1 LESESTTQ
9 SISDDPD
16 ETFTE
21 TYRGFAVRPELT
33 GRGAEDISEEDAYS
47 VFMAR
52 STSMMWAG
60 DNPPQTKLWGMNDA
74 NVEWS
79 PGSSGQVAWFQV
91 VALNKSKRRR
101 RLPVQPIVACA
112 RDTLGRFGELT
123 LTGTQML
130 LPMELASD
138 QYYLTSGL
146 NWFELSDPAA
156 RLPIRITLD
165 GGSDDDVQRKAADV
179 FAMLQKINSGPFAFH
194 SYSTD
199 KTQGVRLDPP
209 VVGDLWLGRGRHP
222 VAVEAT
228 APEWN
233 LDATSWV
240 TELCAEACRQVG
252 IDTTVLV
259 SVTNKPRRKADNHK
273 TTDSLAGRTA

>member
-1 LESESTTQ
+1 MGGSTVFLGVYGSFRLYPWLESESVTQ
-9 SISDDPD
+9 VISSDSD

-21 TYRGFAVRPELT
+21 TYRGFGVRPELT
-33 GRGAEDISEEDAYS
+33 VGDADEISEEDVYS

-60 DNPPQTKLWGMNDA
+60 DNPPQTRLWEINDA

-91 VALNKSKRRR
+91 DVLNKAERRR
-101 RLPVQPIVACA
+101 RLSVQPIVACA
-112 RDTLGRFGELT
+112 RDALSRFGELT

-146 NWFELSDPAA
+146 NWFELSDSAA

-165 GGSDDDVQRKAADV
+165 GGSDDEVQRKASEV
-179 FAMLQKINSGPFAFH
+179 FAMLKKINSGQFTFH
-194 SYSTD
+194 SYSAD
-199 KTQGVRLDPP
+199 AAVIVRLEPN
-209 VVGDLWLGRGRHP
+209 VVGDMWLGGGR
-222 VAVEAT
+222 
-228 APEWN
+228 N
-233 LDATSWV
+233 
-240 TELCAEACRQVG
+240 
-252 IDTTVLV
+252 
-259 SVTNKPRRKADNHK
+259 
-273 TTDSLAGRTA
+273 